1 MGPQAGANF
10 VIYTMFEKPNLFHAC
25 IINNPFRW
33 RGGRDIIMQEAESFF
48 ESNKTYNKFLYI
60 TYDDSDSLEIEGI
73 GYIEKFSEII
83 KRTNPAEFK
92 LSLNFIEGNDEF
104 ISPMGLRKGLKT
116 LFDDYPFPQDIK
128 VEKLDNILAYYRK
141 LSEKYGFEVDI
152 PELILT
158 FQSDNLKEKG
168 NVDEA
173 VVILDYMIEKYPY
186 SANGY
191 WRLGNISQI
200 SGNLQQARE
209 YYRKVLEVH
218 PNDVDIVRSRL
229 SMIER
234 KINESVAYAIE
245 QVIKES
251 GIKAGLDKYREIKTN
266 EQVKLYFDEGE
277 FNEFG
282 YRLLNI
288 NSIEEAIEIF
298 RLNVE
303 MYPESANVYDKLGEA
318 YMKDGQKDLAIKNY
332 RKSLKLNPE
341 NDNARKMLKKLCEK
355 NE

>member
-1 MGPQAGANF
+1 MGLQAGANF

-60 TYDDSDSLEIEGI
+60 TYNDSDPLEIEGI
-73 GYIEKFSEII
+73 GY
-83 KRTNPAEFK
+83 
-92 LSLNFIEGNDEF
+92 
-104 ISPMGLRKGLKT
+104 
-116 LFDDYPFPQDIK
+116 
-128 VEKLDNILAYYRK
+128 
-141 LSEKYGFEVDI
+141 
-152 PELILT
+152 
-158 FQSDNLKEKG
+158 
-168 NVDEA
+168 
-173 VVILDYMIEKYPY
+173 IEKYPY

-191 WRLGNISQI
+191 WRLGNISQR

-251 GIKAGLDKYREIKTN
+251 CIKAGLDKYREIKTN

-298 RLNVE
+298 GLNVE
-303 MYPESANVYDKLGEA
+303 MYPESANVYDSLGEA

>member
-1 MGPQAGANF
+1 MVGIENTNRYRDLLPQKSDGSPTGIDNFIGFFIEELIPFIENNYRIKDYRIIMGPQAGANF

-60 TYDDSDSLEIEGI
+60 TYNDSDPLEIEGI
-73 GYIEKFSEII
+73 GYIEK
-83 KRTNPAEFK
+83 
-92 LSLNFIEGNDEF
+92 
-104 ISPMGLRKGLKT
+104 
-116 LFDDYPFPQDIK
+116 
-128 VEKLDNILAYYRK
+128 
-141 LSEKYGFEVDI
+141 
-152 PELILT
+152 
-158 FQSDNLKEKG
+158 
-168 NVDEA
+168 
-173 VVILDYMIEKYPY
+173 YPY
-186 SANGY
+186 SANGC
-191 WRLGNISQI
+191 WRLGNISQR

-266 EQVKLYFDEGE
+266 KQVKLYFDEGE

-298 RLNVE
+298 GLNVE
-303 MYPESANVYDKLGEA
+303 MYPESANVYNSLGEA